1 MQMMN
6 CLQKLPYVCDAI
18 LFVSRL
24 IQKCFRRKFIHIFED
39 VWSLHICFC
48 AYLFRLR
55 WIMHANF
62 RDVFLRQLVFRT
74 VFLLMLIFLSLMCF
88 IYLTFQS
95 LLHQLLVLLLPC
107 YVFCLDVRH
116 ADTWFIWP
124 RGMEGWVYLGVGY
137 ILRWFTC
144 L

>member
-1 MQMMN
+1 
-6 CLQKLPYVCDAI
+6 
-18 LFVSRL
+18 
-24 IQKCFRRKFIHIFED
+24 
-39 VWSLHICFC
+39 
-48 AYLFRLR
+48 
-55 WIMHANF
+55 MHANF

-116 ADTWFIWP
+116 ADT
-124 RGMEGWVYLGVGY
+124 
-137 ILRWFTC
+137 
-144 L
+144 